1 MSVRR
6 PAAGWGLA
14 AAWGMFTVLPAPVLA
29 SVDRDTARRAMLA
42 LPWVGLGLGALAG
55 AASGAVLLLGGG
67 GTLAAVAGV
76 AVLAATTGALHLD
89 GLADTADGLGSRRAA
104 PEALEIMKRSDIGP
118 MGVVSLVLVLASQVA
133 ALASVPEAALP
144 WVVAATAMVGRIPAL
159 GATRAG
165 VPPARP
171 GGFGALFA
179 GVTSRRGL
187 GVDAAAVLTVATA
200 LGWAAGGV
208 TGAATLAAAAGV
220 AWGIAFVWQ
229 RTLERRL
236 GGITG
241 DTLGSLIEVTQA
253 AFAVSCAL
261 LPF

>member
-55 AASGAVLLLGGG
+55 AASGVVLVLGGG

-187 GVDAAAVLTVATA
+187 GVDAATVLAVATA

-220 AWGIAFVWQ
+220 AWAIALVWQ

>member
-1 MSVRR
+1 
-6 PAAGWGLA
+6 
-14 AAWGMFTVLPAPVLA
+14 MFTVLPAPVLA
-29 SVDRDTARRAMLA
+29 SVDRETARRAMLA
-42 LPWVGLGLGALAG
+42 FPWVGLGVGALAG
-55 AASGAVLLLGGG
+55 AASGAVVLLGGG

-187 GVDAAAVLTVATA
+187 GVDAATVLAVATA

-220 AWGIAFVWQ
+220 AWGGAFVWQ

-236 GGITG
+236 GGVTG

-253 AFAVSCAL
+253 AFVVACAL
-261 LPF
+261 APF

>member
-29 SVDRDTARRAMLA
+29 SVDRETARRAMLA

-55 AASGAVLLLGGG
+55 AASGVVLVLGGG

-187 GVDAAAVLTVATA
+187 GVDAATVLAVATA

-220 AWGIAFVWQ
+220 AWAIALVWQ

>member
-1 MSVRR
+1 
-6 PAAGWGLA
+6 
-14 AAWGMFTVLPAPVLA
+14 MFTVLPAPVLA

-55 AASGAVLLLGGG
+55 AASGVVLVLGGAAG
-67 GTLAAVAGV
+67 REAGLLAAVAGV

-187 GVDAAAVLTVATA
+187 GVDAATVLAVATA

-220 AWGIAFVWQ
+220 AWAIAFVWQ